1 MRAYAVGVASA
12 WGFAWPWVRG
22 ATGGGA
28 TGGTG
33 RFVAGASGVAV
44 SGSDPLM
51 VNVPK

>member
-28 TGGTG
+28 ATGGDG
-33 RFVAGASGVAV
+33 LGDLVRQAARRR
-44 SGSDPLM
+44 DKP
-51 VNVPK
+51 P